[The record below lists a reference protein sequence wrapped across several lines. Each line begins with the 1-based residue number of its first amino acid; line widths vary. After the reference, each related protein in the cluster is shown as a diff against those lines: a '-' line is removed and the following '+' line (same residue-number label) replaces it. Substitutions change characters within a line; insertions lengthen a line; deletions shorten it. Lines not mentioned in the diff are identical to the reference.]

1 MYMWHKSLPLPEMV
15 DIFLCNLH
23 HFKPHCPM
31 GFIPFFNKFEYD
43 SHTVKCT
50 DHNRGS
56 LPPPQGHGPSDQLPS
71 PIFSKPHRGQPWP
84 PCPGHLSRRLLSTLQ
99 ASWDI
104 YVFIKLQLWVAM
116 DLTLSRPNGF
126 IYHMWIPTSEQFL
139 GLGNISCPLP
149 SFFFLD
155 CCK

>member
-1 MYMWHKSLPLPEMV
+1 
-15 DIFLCNLH
+15 
-23 HFKPHCPM
+23 M

-50 DHNRGS
+50 DHNRDS

-99 ASWDI
+99 AS
-104 YVFIKLQLWVAM
+104 LLH
-116 DLTLSRPNGF
+116 TLHHF
-126 IYHMWIPTSEQFL
+126 T
-139 GLGNISCPLP
+139 
-149 SFFFLD
+149 
-155 CCK
+155 